1 MLQTMATVYP
11 GVVGRGQEGVMDEY
25 SVKYSMLLIIKFLKL
40 VNKNQM
46 NILVKLFLM
55 IFFSIN
61 LLGILNIFCLK
72 GFEYEQNILC
82 VYQLFH

>member
-1 MLQTMATVYP
+1 
-11 GVVGRGQEGVMDEY
+11 
-25 SVKYSMLLIIKFLKL
+25 
-40 VNKNQM
+40 M

-82 VYQLFH
+82 VYQLFHETRKGYEFEK